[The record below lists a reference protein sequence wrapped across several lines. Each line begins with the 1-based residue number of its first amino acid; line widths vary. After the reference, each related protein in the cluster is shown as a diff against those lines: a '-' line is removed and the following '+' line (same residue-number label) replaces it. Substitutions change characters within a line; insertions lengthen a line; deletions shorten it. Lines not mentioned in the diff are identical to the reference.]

1 MLFPFHFKTPFDM
14 IHVFIQL
21 MFSRKVGVTNPATV
35 MLNGFKLSFVRYS
48 HEQAQ
53 VDLVDRCRIARGKN
67 AAGVMEW
74 RIPSIVESW

>member
-1 MLFPFHFKTPFDM
+1 M
-14 IHVFIQL
+14 IYVFVQF
-21 MFSRKVGVTNPATV
+21 MFSRKVGVTNPVTAV
-35 MLNGFKLSFVRYS
+35 LNGFKLSFVRYS

-67 AAGVMEW
+67 AAGAMEW